1 MSELVYHRPAILKEI
16 HPGCHA
22 VIEASAG
29 TGKTYVIEHLFA
41 DLVLLQRCD
50 PEQVLVV
57 TFTEKATGELRARV
71 RGTLEAILQ
80 GEGGEPGP
88 DRETIP
94 IDAEGRKRL
103 YAALNSFERVPVFTI
118 HAFCQRV
125 LTEFAF
131 LTGSS
136 FALDVVDARGAFH
149 RALRD
154 AMRDALAVGEET
166 SALLTKWMGEDE
178 DGKIRKIDDLENLL
192 YEAHRRRYLALEPAA
207 RLQDANDFLQG
218 FDPDLLRRAYQ
229 AGALQNA
236 SRQAALAA
244 IASLQELA
252 SSCNRSPEQL
262 LARLDEFDMT
272 ALVKLKKANPG
283 RNTVPFPDGL
293 GQPER
298 EQVRRLNALYAVAL
312 GKKSLEGKAI
322 DLLLPEVEKRLE
334 RDKRER
340 GELDYDDMLAMVW
353 NALAG
358 PHGEALMKEL
368 RARYRYALLDE
379 FQDTDALQWQIFR
392 RLFVEGNSGNT
403 LYVVGDPKQAIY
415 AFRGADVFTYLQ
427 AKRELL
433 ENGAKDVALTR
444 NFRSTQGMID
454 ALNAI
459 LDQNTSAPLFDGAI
473 KYDRPV
479 ECGKPTLRATSGGK
493 NVIPVTLMRWR
504 PPAEGKGS
512 AREAVGRHIAATIRR
527 LLNESAHKIEI
538 TGEDTEARTVQARDV
553 FILTRSNGEADEIG
567 GYLRE
572 AGVPFAF
579 YKKNGLFQTDEAKD
593 ILDVLRAIEDP
604 GDRSRKLKGWAT
616 PFFAIP
622 FRELTALGELTASDD
637 LAADHP
643 LLQRLYDWN
652 ALAERERFAELFSSL
667 LHDSGL
673 VERELFLSDS
683 ERELTN
689 YLHIFE
695 VLLESARSRRL
706 SLGEIV
712 AMLEDYIA
720 EKAQPAGA
728 DGNVQRL
735 ESEREAVQVMTVHS
749 SKGLEAD
756 VVFLFGGFRK
766 GPNRNNLDIYHRD
779 GRVRFAFGEQR
790 KEQSVDELLKR
801 EEKEENERLL
811 YVGMTRARAK
821 LYLPLL
827 LEDSRQRGR
836 RLDGYYVPL
845 NRRLKEM
852 FPSDQ
857 AQPAPRK
864 ELFSVEDVAE
874 GGVADTIRP
883 ATDKELMAWSPPRN
897 LLDGDADAE
906 ARNEFLAIL
915 PRHRP
920 LIIQSYTSLHALAGA
935 AAPNIPVEEFKTDLT
950 ATGEGA
956 DLPGGRN
963 VGVFL
968 HEVIEKID
976 MESFRDTPDL
986 NSWKS
991 REDVAMLF
999 SDGMRRHQV
1008 RNPRWKDRGPEI
1020 VYNTLNSPIVL
1031 GQGNSVRALWPLRSA
1046 REMEFICPIPER
1058 SHPLLGSDAD
1068 RPWKAE
1074 RGYIKG
1080 FVDFVFEYDDLLYF
1094 ADWKS
1099 DLLPSYE
1106 PAVIER
1112 HVAENYSLQAK
1123 IYCVGVLR
1131 LLRVRSESEYERR
1144 FGGLLYVFLRG
1155 TRADGDGH
1163 QGVYFHR
1170 PRWDEVCAYESDL
1183 MTLSQEAAR

>member
-1 MSELVYHRPAILKEI
+1 MSELIYHRPAILNEI
-16 HPGCHA
+16 DSDRHA

-29 TGKTYVIEHLFA
+29 TGKTFIIEHLFA
-41 DLVLLQRCD
+41 DLVMLQRCD

-71 RGTLEAILQ
+71 RGTLEAIVR
-80 GEGGEPGP
+80 GEGGESGP

-149 RALRD
+149 RAFRD
-154 AMRDALAVGEET
+154 AMRDVLAVGEET
-166 SALLTKWMGEDE
+166 SALLKKWMGEDE

-207 RLQDANDFLQG
+207 RLQDAKAFLDG

-229 AGALQNA
+229 TGALQKA
-236 SRQAALAA
+236 SRQDALAA
-244 IASLQELA
+244 IPNLEKMVR
-252 SSCNRSPEQL
+252 SCNRSPEQL

-283 RNTVPFPDGL
+283 KNTVRFPDGL

-298 EQVRRLNALYAVAL
+298 EQVRRLNAVYAVAL
-312 GKKSLEGKAI
+312 GKKSLKGKAI
-322 DLLLPEVEKRLE
+322 DLLLPQVEKRLE

-340 GELDYDDMLAMVW
+340 GELDYDDMLALVW
-353 NALAG
+353 NALDG
-358 PHGEALMKEL
+358 PRGGALMKEL

-379 FQDTDALQWQIFR
+379 FQDTDDLQWRIFR
-392 RLFVEGNSGNT
+392 RLFMEGNAGNV

-454 ALNAI
+454 ALNTI
-459 LDQNTSAPLFDGAI
+459 LDQNASAPLFDGDI
-473 KYDRPV
+473 KYDHPV
-479 ECGKPTLRATSGGK
+479 ECGKPNLRATSGGK

-538 TGEDTEARTVQARDV
+538 TGEDTEARTVQARDI

-567 GYLRE
+567 GYLRD

-579 YKKNGLFQTDEAKD
+579 YKKNGLFQTNEAGD

-604 GDRSRKLKGWAT
+604 GDRSRKLKAWAT

-622 FRELTALGELTASDD
+622 FPDLSALGELTATGD
-637 LAADHP
+637 LASDHP

-706 SLGEIV
+706 SLGEVV

-720 EKAQPAGA
+720 EKAQPEGA

-735 ESEREAVQVMTVHS
+735 ESEREAVQVMTVHL

-779 GRVRFAFGEQR
+779 GRVRFAVGEQR
-790 KEQSVDELLKR
+790 GQEFVKKLLQR
-801 EEKEENERLL
+801 EEQEENKRLL

-821 LYLPLL
+821 LYLPLFPVEL
-827 LEDSRQRGR
+827 K
-836 RLDGYYVPL
+836 GYYGAL
-845 NRRLKEM
+845 NRRLGEM
-852 FPSDQ
+852 FPSGQ
-857 AQPAPRK
+857 AARPRRNG
-864 ELFSVEDVAE
+864 LFSVEEIAD
-874 GGVADTIRP
+874 GGRAAAIP
-883 ATDKELMAWSPPRN
+883 AASDKQLLAWSPPKA
-897 LLDGDADAE
+897 LLDGGADSR
-906 ARNEFLAIL
+906 ARDEFVALAA
-915 PRHRP
+915 RHRA
-920 LIIQSYTSLHALAGA
+920 LTIESYTSLHALAGA

-968 HEVIEKID
+968 HEIIEKVD
-976 MESFRDTPDL
+976 MESFRDAPDL
-986 NSWKS
+986 NSWKA

-1008 RNPRWKDRGPEI
+1008 RDPRWKDRGPEI

-1031 GQGNSVRALWPLRSA
+1031 GQGNPVRALWPLRSA
-1046 REMEFICPIPER
+1046 REMEFVCPIPER

-1080 FVDFVFEYDDLLYF
+1080 FVDFVFEYKGLLYF

-1170 PRWDEVCAYESDL
+1170 PRWDDVCRYESDL
-1183 MTLSQEAAR
+1183 MTLSQEAAQ